1 MAIYD
6 DVKITINLNELV
18 EIRAK
23 LISQYDDYS
32 EKVCKGEYL
41 DGGDI
46 DRIATGLRDTLTW
59 DTLYCMVDDAV
70 LEYLGIKENHYGETT
85 IESLDVTMEKEQKAR
100 EKEFKKNFDM
110 VKLES
115 SSWTIEVPVR
125 KKKEE
130 KKEVS
135 ADTYKAQEHRYS
147 DPQ

>member
-1 MAIYD
+1 MAIND
-6 DVKITINLNELV
+6 DIKITINLNELV

-23 LISQYDDYS
+23 LISQYEDYS
-32 EKVCKGEYL
+32 EKISKGEYL

-70 LEYLGIKENHYGETT
+70 LDYLGMKETHYGERSIET
-85 IESLDVTMEKEQKAR
+85 IELTMEKERKER

-115 SSWTIEVPVR
+115 SAWTIDVPLR
-125 KKKEE
+125 KKK
-130 KKEVS
+130 
-135 ADTYKAQEHRYS
+135 
-147 DPQ
+147 

>member
-1 MAIYD
+1 MAIND
-6 DVKITINLNELV
+6 DIKITINLNELV

-46 DRIATGLRDTLTW
+46 ARIATGLRDTLTW

-70 LEYLGIKENHYGETT
+70 LDYLGIKEKNPSTT
-85 IESLDVTMEKEQKAR
+85 IETIELTMEKERKER
-100 EKEFKKNFDM
+100 EKEFKKNFEM

-115 SSWTIEVPVR
+115 SAWTLDVPMR
-125 KKKEE
+125 KNK
-130 KKEVS
+130 
-135 ADTYKAQEHRYS
+135 
-147 DPQ
+147 

>member
-6 DVKITINLNELV
+6 DVKVTINLNELV

-32 EKVCKGEYL
+32 EQVNKGEYL

-59 DTLYCMVDDAV
+59 DTLYQMVDEAV
-70 LEYLGIKENHYGETT
+70 LEYLGIKEKNPSTT
-85 IESLDVTMEKEQKAR
+85 IETIELTMEKERK
-100 EKEFKKNFDM
+100 EKEKQFKKNFDL

-115 SSWTIEVPVR
+115 SSWTIDVPVR
-125 KKKEE
+125 KNK
-130 KKEVS
+130 
-135 ADTYKAQEHRYS
+135 
-147 DPQ
+147 

>member
-1 MAIYD
+1 MAIDD

-32 EKVCKGEYL
+32 EKVNKGEYL

-59 DTLYCMVDDAV
+59 DTLYQMVDEAV
-70 LEYLGIKENHYGETT
+70 LEYLGIKEKNPSIT
-85 IESLDVTMEKEQKAR
+85 IESIDVTMEKEQKER
-100 EKEFKKNFDM
+100 EKEFKKNFEM

-115 SSWTIEVPVR
+115 SSWTIDVPSR
-125 KKKEE
+125 KKK
-130 KKEVS
+130 
-135 ADTYKAQEHRYS
+135 
-147 DPQ
+147 

>member
-6 DVKITINLNELV
+6 DVKISINLNELV

-32 EKVCKGEYL
+32 DKVVKGEYL

-59 DTLYCMVDDAV
+59 DTLYQMVDDAV
-70 LEYLGIKENHYGETT
+70 LEYLGIKENHYGETAGDEPAKT
-85 IESLDVTMEKEQKAR
+85 YEKNRQQ
-100 EKEFKKNFDM
+100 FKM

-115 SSWTIEVPVR
+115 PSWTIEVPVR
-125 KKKEE
+125 KNK
-130 KKEVS
+130 
-135 ADTYKAQEHRYS
+135 
-147 DPQ
+147 

>member
-46 DRIATGLRDTLTW
+46 DRIASGLRDTLTW
-59 DTLYCMVDDAV
+59 DTLYQMVDEAV
-70 LEYLGIKENHYGETT
+70 LNYLGIKEKNPSIT
-85 IESLDVTMEKEQKAR
+85 IETIELTMEKEKKAR
-100 EKEFKKNFDM
+100 EKEFKKNFEM

-115 SSWTIEVPVR
+115 SAWTLDVPR
-125 KKKEE
+125 RRTK
-130 KKEVS
+130 
-135 ADTYKAQEHRYS
+135 
-147 DPQ
+147 

>member
-6 DVKITINLNELV
+6 DVKVTINLNELV

-32 EKVCKGEYL
+32 DKVVKCEYL

-59 DTLYCMVDDAV
+59 DTLYQMVDEAV
-70 LEYLGIKENHYGETT
+70 LEYLGIKEKNPSIT
-85 IESLDVTMEKEQKAR
+85 IESIDVTMEKEKKER
-100 EKEFKKNFDM
+100 EKEFKKNFDV

-115 SSWTIEVPVR
+115 SSWTIDVPVR
-125 KKKEE
+125 KK
-130 KKEVS
+130 
-135 ADTYKAQEHRYS
+135 
-147 DPQ
+147 

>member
-1 MAIYD
+1 MAIND
-6 DVKITINLNELV
+6 DIKITINLNELV

-59 DTLYCMVDDAV
+59 DALYSMVDEGV
-70 LEYLGIKENHYGETT
+70 LEYLGMKETHYGETAGNEPAAT
-85 IESLDVTMEKEQKAR
+85 YEKNRQQ
-100 EKEFKKNFDM
+100 FKM

-115 SSWTIEVPVR
+115 PSWTIEVPVR
-125 KKKEE
+125 KNK
-130 KKEVS
+130 
-135 ADTYKAQEHRYS
+135 
-147 DPQ
+147 